1 MDYVTWVKA
10 AERGAL
16 EGVYFCRISEPYLW
30 DGMKKI
36 LEQNVVGDVMPDFN
50 FECLSFPGLDQRK
63 LETALETMP
72 VMAPRRIVILEHM
85 PLERNQL
92 KTFEAT
98 LGVLSTYLANPNPSV
113 LLVLGFEGEK
123 PFLGKLVKQLSKCA
137 YTVDVSRLSAI
148 QLRGFIRKRLMKSN
162 IHAEQRV
169 IDWVGNYGGYLTKN
183 STKTLYD
190 VANEVDK
197 LIASTQGGTL
207 QQEVAEEVLIESVQ
221 GDVFRLTDALSER
234 NAPKALKAYDNLLHN
249 SEDPFRL
256 FYLIVRL
263 FRNLISIRAL
273 SDRRIPD
280 AEGQKRI
287 GISPFEYGKL
297 KRSCGRFEV
306 EELIERFEALYQLEL
321 KMKTQP
327 TDLRS
332 ELMCFLVRS
341 CARVR

>member
-36 LEQNVVGDVMPDFN
+36 LEQNVVGDAMPDFN
-50 FECLSFPGLDQRK
+50 FECLSFPELDQRR

-72 VMAPRRIVILEHM
+72 VMAPRRVVILERM

-98 LGVLSTYLANPNPSV
+98 LGVLSDYLDHPNPSV

-123 PFLGKLVKQLSKCA
+123 PFLGKLVKQLNKCA
-137 YTVDVSRLSAI
+137 HIVDVSRLSPV
-148 QLRGFIRKRLMKSN
+148 QLRGFIQKKLTRANVR
-162 IHAEQRV
+162 ADQRV
-169 IDWVGNYGGYLTKN
+169 IDWVGGYGGYLTKN
-183 STKTLYD
+183 STRTLYD

-197 LIASTQGGTL
+197 LIASA
-207 QQEVAEEVLIESVQ
+207 QEGVLRQEIAEEVLIESVQ
-221 GDVFRLTDALSER
+221 DDVFRLTDALAER
-234 NAPKALKAYDNLLHN
+234 DTPKALKAYENLLDN

-256 FYLIVRL
+256 FYLVVRL

-280 AEGQKRI
+280 ADGQKRI

-297 KRSCGRFEV
+297 KSRCGRFEMN
-306 EELIERFEALYQLEL
+306 ELVERFEALYQLEL
-321 KMKTQP
+321 KMKTRP

-332 ELMCFLVRS
+332 ELAYFLVRS
-341 CARVR
+341 CERSR